1 MIVPINMKYI
11 YFRCGKWSVEVRGIL
26 LGRFITKEDAIKVR
40 DEYVSK
46 LRYKKSA

>member
-1 MIVPINMKYI
+1 MIIPINTKYI
-11 YFRCGKWSVEVRGIL
+11 YFRCGKWSVEVRWAR
-26 LGRFITKEDAIKVR
+26 LGRYTSKQEAIKVR